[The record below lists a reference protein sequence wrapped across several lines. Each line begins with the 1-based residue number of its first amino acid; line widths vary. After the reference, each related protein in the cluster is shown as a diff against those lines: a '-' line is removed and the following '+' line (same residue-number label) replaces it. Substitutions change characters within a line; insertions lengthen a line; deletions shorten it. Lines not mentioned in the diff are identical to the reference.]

1 MKTFTF
7 KATEDE
13 LIALIH
19 HHANKIVT
27 KSVAALWTN
36 GEHPSTELSER
47 LHFLTK
53 KLHKD
58 TPDVDADTD
67 ALNLANQGKQKQEPV
82 AETKPAPANW

>member
-13 LIALIH
+13 LLALIKH
-19 HHANKIVT
+19 HSLNMVHKNPT
-27 KSVAALWTN
+27 P
-36 GEHPSTELSER
+36 EMSER

-53 KLHKD
+53 KLHKN
-58 TPDVDADTD
+58 TPDIDADTD
-67 ALNLANQGKQKQEPV
+67 ALNPANQGKQKQEPV